1 MHPSFIFSTQASIP
15 ELRPVVNLIIIVIYI
30 IIVVGIVIEL
40 AETSGNCFVAA
51 GIVMAEKDNLF
62 FCLAEFLNSLKVK
75 IEAWV
80 RKSDASRHQRC
91 NEASF

>member
-1 MHPSFIFSTQASIP
+1 M
-15 ELRPVVNLIIIVIYI
+15 
-30 IIVVGIVIEL
+30 
-40 AETSGNCFVAA
+40 AA

-62 FCLAEFLNSLKVK
+62 FLFGRVPKQIKLK

>member
-15 ELRPVVNLIIIVIYI
+15 ELRPVVNIIGIYI
-30 IIVVGIVIEL
+30 IGIVIEL
-40 AETSGNCFVAA
+40 AETSGNCLVAA

-62 FCLAEFLNSLKVK
+62 FRLAKFLNSLKVK
-75 IEAWV
+75 IEAWA

>member
-15 ELRPVVNLIIIVIYI
+15 ELQPVENLIIVIFV
-30 IIVVGIVIEL
+30 VVGIVIEL

-62 FCLAEFLNSLKVK
+62 LAEFLNLGLKISLKLK

>member
-1 MHPSFIFSTQASIP
+1 
-15 ELRPVVNLIIIVIYI
+15 
-30 IIVVGIVIEL
+30 
-40 AETSGNCFVAA
+40 
-51 GIVMAEKDNLF
+51 MAEKDNLF
-62 FCLAEFLNSLKVK
+62 FCLAEFLNLGLKISLKLK

>member
-15 ELRPVVNLIIIVIYI
+15 ELRPVVNIIGIYI
-30 IIVVGIVIEL
+30 IGIVIEL
-40 AETSGNCFVAA
+40 AETSGNCLVAA
-51 GIVMAEKDNLF
+51 GIVMAEKDNMF
-62 FCLAEFLNSLKVK
+62 FRLAKFLNSLKVK